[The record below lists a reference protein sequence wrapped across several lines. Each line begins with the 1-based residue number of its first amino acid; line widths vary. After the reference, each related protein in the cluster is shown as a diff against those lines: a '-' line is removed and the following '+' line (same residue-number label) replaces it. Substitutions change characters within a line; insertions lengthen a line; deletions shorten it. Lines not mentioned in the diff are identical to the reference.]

1 VISQNPKVSV
11 LRSKFRLVI
20 QGLLRAYFRRDLSQ
34 LTNMKTIL
42 GIVICLLLLAPLQA
56 NTTKKNLV
64 ELAEEVQRKITKI
77 SVIEGERLRTNGL
90 KF

>member
-1 VISQNPKVSV
+1 
-11 LRSKFRLVI
+11 
-20 QGLLRAYFRRDLSQ
+20 
-34 LTNMKTIL
+34 MKTIL